1 MNTRLYA
8 LYRFTRVHLSRES
21 DPNLVSTC
29 TLWLVFKEKNLGS
42 LFAIEGG
49 NMPEGRKLR
58 QRKEREK
65 EEGTYLE
72 F

>member
-1 MNTRLYA
+1 MHSTNSLECIYREKATQTWFRLA
-8 LYRFTRVHLSRES
+8 LWF
-21 DPNLVSTC
+21 
-29 TLWLVFKEKNLGS
+29 VFKEKNLGS